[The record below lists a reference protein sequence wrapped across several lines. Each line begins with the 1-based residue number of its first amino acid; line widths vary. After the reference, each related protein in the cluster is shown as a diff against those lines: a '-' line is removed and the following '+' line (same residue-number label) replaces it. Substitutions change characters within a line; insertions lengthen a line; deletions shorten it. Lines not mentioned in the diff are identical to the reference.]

1 MKDATIK
8 KYEAAGFK
16 RWTKNGMDRL
26 YIDAEALGLEVE
38 RYGTGNIKS
47 ATWQGVKVSNADA
60 RRILA
65 SKVYV
70 IVESGELV
78 VISNFEKYGVPT
90 VRDIA
95 LDIHCAIADE
105 AEDEEPQPEQL
116 DDAAAQ
122 ELAED
127 AATVFESE
135 CESFERMCMDEASI
149 RYGVGWEPGDFHRI
163 QLTNGLTVWL
173 VRHDCADGWVC
184 FVEADGSTV
193 IEDHEGDTPMSA
205 LAKAYEAYASL
216 IDGHGEAGIYACEP
230 CYAVTVTGGEEE
242 HEYIFETMA
251 DAWDELA
258 TIKNGCGV
266 RSTLGNAVRLE
277 RRQRIFA
284 KTGTTVTRE
293 WLASRRIQ
301 REA

>member
-16 RWTKNGMDRL
+16 RWTKNGLDRL

-38 RYGTGNIKS
+38 RYGTGNVKS
-47 ATWQGVKVSNADA
+47 ATWQGEKVSNADA

-65 SKVYV
+65 SKAY
-70 IVESGELV
+70 IDVETGELHV
-78 VISNFEKYGVPT
+78 SSDFEKYGMPT
-90 VRDIA
+90 VEEMARELVESI
-95 LDIHCAIADE
+95 
-105 AEDEEPQPEQL
+105 EDGEPQPEQL

-127 AATVFESE
+127 AATVFETK

-163 QLTNGLTVWL
+163 QLSNGLTVWL
-173 VRHDCADGWVC
+173 VLHDCADGWVC

-193 IEDHEGDTPMSA
+193 IEGHEGGTPMSA

-216 IDGHGEAGIYACEP
+216 IDESGTSGIYACEP
-230 CYAVTVTGGEEE
+230 YYAVTVTGGEEE
-242 HEYIFETMA
+242 HEYIYETMA

-258 TIKNGCGV
+258 TIKNGCGI

-284 KTGTTVTRE
+284 KTGTAGTRE
-293 WLASRRIQ
+293 WLASSRNQ

>member
-16 RWTKNGMDRL
+16 RWTKDGMDRL

-38 RYGTGNIKS
+38 RYGTGNVKS
-47 ATWQGVKVSNADA
+47 ATWQGEKVSNADA

-65 SKVYV
+65 SKAY
-70 IVESGELV
+70 IDIETGELHV
-78 VISNFEKYGVPT
+78 SSDFEKYGMPSVGEMA
-90 VRDIA
+90 RE
-95 LDIHCAIADE
+95 L
-105 AEDEEPQPEQL
+105 AESIDDEEPQPEQP
-116 DDAAAQ
+116 DDEAAQ

-127 AATVFESE
+127 TATVFKSE
-135 CESFERMCMDEASI
+135 CESFERMSMDEASI
-149 RYGVGWEPGDFHRI
+149 RYGVGWEPGDFYRF
-163 QLTNGLTVWL
+163 QLSNGLTVWL
-173 VRHDCADGWVC
+173 VRHGCAGGWVC

-193 IEDHEGDTPMSA
+193 IEDREGNTPMSA
-205 LAKAYEAYASL
+205 LAKAYDGYASL
-216 IDGHGEAGIYACEP
+216 IDESGTNGIYACEP

-242 HEYIFETMA
+242 LEYIFETMG
-251 DAWDELA
+251 DAWDEMA

-266 RSTLGNAVRLE
+266 RATLGCAVRLE
-277 RRQRIFA
+277 RLQRIYA
-284 KTGTTVTRE
+284 KTGTIVTRE